1 MNVDQYIGGVEHA
14 IMHLMYAR
22 FFQMAL
28 YDLGL
33 VKDEEPFQNLLTQGM
48 VIKDGAKMSKSL
60 GNIVTPAEIIEKYGA
75 DTARLFILFAA
86 PPERELDWSDK
97 GVEGSF
103 RFLNRIWRMVYEF
116 LEKYEN
122 IPGKYEIRNEADK
135 KLAYTLN
142 YTIKKVTEDVRDR
155 FNFNTAISA
164 IMELVNEM
172 YRYKEGD
179 VNEALY
185 STAIKTIVVLLAPF
199 VPHITEELWQELG
212 YEGYVYD
219 QKWPTYNEEELKK
232 DEIEIVVQINGKNK
246 EKINIP
252 GDATREDMIQIASE
266 NEKIKGLTEG
276 KNIVK
281 TIAVPGR
288 LINIVVKG

>member
-1 MNVDQYIGGVEHA
+1 
-14 IMHLMYAR
+14 
-22 FFQMAL
+22 
-28 YDLGL
+28 
-33 VKDEEPFQNLLTQGM
+33 
-48 VIKDGAKMSKSL
+48 MSKSL
-60 GNIVTPAEIIEKYGA
+60 RDVVSPAEIIDKYGA
-75 DTARLFILFAA
+75 DTARMFILFAA

-122 IPGKYEIRNEADK
+122 IPGEYEIRNEADK

-276 KNIVK
+276 KTIVK